1 MNKKKYQQPEL
12 EILKVS
18 LEAICG
24 INGASGNSIPKVKS
38 KDDVQNLDL
47 SDDESSVSPFSSSYV
62 D

>member
-24 INGASGNSIPKVKS
+24 IPGASNTPTVKS

-47 SDDESSVSPFSSSYV
+47 SDNEPSDSPFSSSYI